1 VYRSAI
7 DQNWTLRAIS
17 GTTPQHAALEGVEVP
32 ATVPGCVHTD
42 LLAAGLIADPF
53 DGVNE
58 RLLSWIGRAT
68 WQYSATF
75 AGAALAEGERFDL
88 VCDGLDTIATIVVNG
103 AEIGRTYNQHRG
115 YRFDL
120 REVLLPGENTLS
132 VTFDSALDY
141 AERMS
146 EQYGALPHV
155 NEHPYNAIRKMA
167 ANFGW
172 DWGPDVVTAG
182 IWKPIAIERWTQTRI
197 ASVRPLVTASPGA
210 GTVAVH
216 VDLEH
221 AGLEPVI
228 VVVDLDGQRVEQVV
242 SGDGSAVVTVVVD
255 EPDLWWP
262 RGYGEQPLYPIEVRL
277 LDPHG
282 EALDHWRSRIG
293 FRTVR
298 LDTTP
303 DADGIP
309 FTVVINDQPIFVKGV
324 NWIPGDAF
332 VTRLDRERYATGL
345 EPAIA
350 AGVNLVRVWGGGI
363 YESDDFYDI
372 ADEQGLLV
380 WQDFLFACAAYTEAQ
395 PLFGEVEAEARDAVT
410 RLSPHASLVIWN
422 GGNEDIVA
430 YAEWAGF
437 RHRVAGATWGDGY
450 YTDLL
455 PRIVAEL
462 DGTRPYSPN
471 SPYSFGDYASPNE
484 QNLGTVHIW
493 DVWNQKD
500 YTSYAEW
507 RPRFAAEFGFQGPP
521 AWSTLTSAVHDE
533 PLRPFGEQMLIHQK
547 ADDGNAKLDRGL
559 APHLPVPAAGAEWDI
574 DDWHWSTQLNQARAV
589 TFGIEHFR
597 SMQPRCAGT
606 VLWQLNDCWP
616 VISWSVIDGH
626 GHAKPAW
633 FALRNVYSE
642 RLLTIQPADDGL
654 VVAAIN
660 DTARPWSGELVVAR
674 RDESGAVLA
683 EETIALE
690 VAPRTSATI
699 AIPAALVPSAPG
711 AVLSADATGS
721 RRALWFAHEDVAG
734 GLPRPELGTI
744 VEETPT
750 GYRVTVLAHS
760 LLKDL
765 ALFPDR
771 LDSAAT
777 VDECLVTLFPGETA
791 VFEVTSSVPLDVSRL
806 VAAPVL
812 RTANDLFWTDAA
824 AERLDEPDLVTV
836 TV

>member
-1 VYRSAI
+1 MYRSAI
-7 DQNWTLRAIS
+7 DQNWTLRAIP
-17 GTTPQHAALEGVEVP
+17 GTTPEDASLEGVDVP

-68 WQYSATF
+68 WQYGTTF

-103 AEIGRTYNQHRG
+103 VEIGRTFNQHRG

-120 REVLLPGENTLS
+120 REVLLPGENTLT

-141 AERMS
+141 AEKMS
-146 EQYGALPHV
+146 EQYGPLPHV

-182 IWKPIAIERWTQTRI
+182 IWKPISIERWGGTRI
-197 ASVRPLVTASPGA
+197 ASVRPLVTVTPGS
-210 GTVAVH
+210 GSVAVH
-216 VDLEH
+216 VELEH
-221 AGLEPVI
+221 AAPGVARI
-228 VVVDLDGQRVEQVV
+228 VVDLDGRCVERDVAGE
-242 SGDGSAVVTVVVD
+242 SSAVVTVVVD
-255 EPDLWWP
+255 DPRLWWP
-262 RGYGEQPLYPIEVRL
+262 RGYGEQPLYPIGVRL
-277 LDPHG
+277 LDSHG
-282 EALDHWRSRIG
+282 DALDEWGSRIG
-293 FRTVR
+293 FRSVR

-332 VTRLDRERYATGL
+332 VTRLDRESYATSL
-345 EPAIA
+345 DTAVA
-350 AGVNLVRVWGGGI
+350 AGANLVRVWAGGI
-363 YESDDFYDI
+363 YESEDFYDI

-380 WQDFLFACAAYTEAQ
+380 WQDFLFACAAYTEAE
-395 PLFGEVEAEARDAVT
+395 PLFGEVEAEARDAVA

-437 RHRVAGATWGDGY
+437 RERVAGATWGDGY

-484 QNLGTVHIW
+484 QNLGSVHIW

-547 ADDGNAKLDRGL
+547 ADEGNAKLDRGL
-559 APHLPVPAAGAEWDI
+559 APHLPVPEAGAERDI
-574 DDWHWSTQLNQARAV
+574 DDWHWSTQLNQARAI

-597 SMQPRCAGT
+597 SLQPRCMGT

-616 VISWSVIDGH
+616 VISWSVVDGH

-633 FALRNVYSE
+633 FALRNVYSD
-642 RLLTIQPADDGL
+642 RLLTIQPTGDALG
-654 VVAAIN
+654 VVAIN
-660 DTARPWSGELVVAR
+660 DTASHWSGELVLATR
-674 RDESGAVLA
+674 GHSGAILA
-683 EETIALE
+683 RESMALE
-690 VAPRTSATI
+690 VAPRTSATFGV
-699 AIPAALVPSAPG
+699 PTGLVPGAD
-711 AVLSADATGS
+711 AVLSADAPGS
-721 RRALWFAHEDVAG
+721 RRALWFAVEDVAG

-744 VEETPT
+744 VERTPT
-750 GYRVTVLAHS
+750 GYRVTVLAQT

-771 LDSAAT
+771 LDSEAT

-791 VFEVTSSVPLDVSRL
+791 VFEVRTALSLDASL
-806 VAAPVL
+806 LTAAPVL
-812 RTANDLFWTDAA
+812 RTANDLFWADRAPADAL
-824 AERLDEPDLVTV
+824 EDPDLVTIAG
-836 TV
+836 